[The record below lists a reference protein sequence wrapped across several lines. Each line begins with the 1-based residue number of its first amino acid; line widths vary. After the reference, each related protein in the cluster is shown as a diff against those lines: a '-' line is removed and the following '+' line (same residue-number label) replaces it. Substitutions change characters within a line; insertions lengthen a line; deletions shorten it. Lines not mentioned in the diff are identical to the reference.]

1 MDASF
6 FQAPVEVPRLSGFD
20 KSFMNLYTAPCGT
33 LVPALCDELVA
44 GSIVDLKMAASVSLP
59 PLASDTFM
67 RCSLKVETFF
77 VPMRLCF
84 GGFEHFFVGDKF
96 EVVDED
102 SAFIESQITRLPS
115 FAFVNSEVPEGQTT
129 PRTFNNA
136 DVSALFGAGTLSD
149 YLGFKAGK
157 MDSLTFTPAATSPFW
172 TSGEDSSFSLMPY
185 IAYHKLWSDWYRA
198 SLIQRDCFAP
208 LSSSQSWMSAAYNM
222 SALPFVCTDDVNY
235 GALSNLASYVGT
247 GFQDWSD
254 FDMTPFQL
262 ADGINI
268 FQLRQRNFGFDFFT
282 CATPSPQNGDAVS
295 VKLDPTSLAT
305 LGNGFTISQLRSM
318 NSLQQWRERN
328 NLTGDRYVDR
338 LYGQYGCRP
347 SDGIAQRVLCLAS
360 DEIEVYSKGIYNS
373 NNAANDSGSQNP
385 FGGSLGARG
394 ASAYGST
401 DGAITLCKG
410 FKATEPGYLMVITS
424 LVPRVTYA
432 SGLDSKLM
440 RYCLPNSQGE
450 MANPILQNIGPEPI
464 YACEL
469 TENVWER
476 TDVFGYTDR
485 YGHFKAKFDELHGLV
500 RDGESLESFAL
511 QRYLDAAADAYI
523 DNEFLQISTDYMDN
537 VTAVKATIS
546 EYGCWVDSY
555 FDYKV
560 SMPLA
565 KYSLPSLQDPAYE
578 HGKTIIVRRG
588 GFRF

>member
-33 LVPALCDELVA
+33 LVPALCDELMP

-84 GGFEHFFVGDKF
+84 GGFEHYFVGDKF
-96 EVVDED
+96 E
-102 SAFIESQITRLPS
+102 AFDTDANTAEVSVTRLPS
-115 FAFVNSEVPEGQTT
+115 FSFVSTGVDTT
-129 PRTFNNA
+129 FSNA
-136 DVSALFGAGTLSD
+136 DLSGIFGAGTLSD

-157 MDSLTFTPAATSPFW
+157 LNSLTFTPGQSSPYW
-172 TSGEDSSFSLMPY
+172 SQGEDSPFSLMPY
-185 IAYHKLWSDWYRA
+185 IAYHKLWSDWYRS

-208 LSSSQSWMSAAYNM
+208 LVSTTSWSDATRPV
-222 SALPFVCTDDVNY
+222 SALPYVCTNDVAY
-235 GALSNLASYVGT
+235 GEGSSLVSILNGSFSNWNV
-247 GFQDWSD
+247 
-254 FDMTPFQL
+254 FDNTPFKM
-262 ADGINI
+262 ADGVNV

-360 DEIEVYSKGIYNS
+360 DDIEVYSKGIYNS

-401 DGAITLCKG
+401 NGAITLCKG

-476 TDVFGYTDR
+476 SDVFGYTDR

-511 QRYLDAAADAYI
+511 QRYLDASTDAYI
-523 DNEFLQISTDYMDN
+523 DNEFLQIPTDYMDN

-578 HGKTIIVRRG
+578 HGKTIVVRRG

>member
-33 LVPALCDELVA
+33 LVPALCDEVMP
-44 GSIVDLKMAASVSLP
+44 GSIIDLRMAASVSLP

-96 EVVDED
+96 EAFDVDADTAEV
-102 SAFIESQITRLPS
+102 SITRLPS
-115 FAFVNSEVPEGQTT
+115 FSFVDSGHDTT
-129 PRTFNNA
+129 FSNA
-136 DVSALFGAGTLSD
+136 DLSGIFGAGTLSD

-157 MDSLTFTPAATSPFW
+157 LNSLTFTPNLTSPYW
-172 TSGEDSSFSLMPY
+172 GQGEDSPFSLMPY
-185 IAYHKLWSDWYRA
+185 LAYHKLWSDWYRA

-208 LSSSQSWMSAAYNM
+208 LVSTTSWSDALRPI
-222 SALPFVCTDDVNY
+222 SALPYVCTNDIDY
-235 GALSNLASYVGT
+235 GNGSSLVSILNGS
-247 GFQDWSD
+247 FSDWSV
-254 FDMTPFQL
+254 FDYSPYKM
-262 ADGINI
+262 ADGVNV

-360 DEIEVYSKGIYNS
+360 DDIEVYSKGIYNS

-401 DGAITLCKG
+401 GPNAITLCKG

-476 TDVFGYTDR
+476 SDIFGYTDR

-511 QRYLDAAADAYI
+511 QRYLDAATDAYI
-523 DNEFLQISTDYMDN
+523 DNEFLQIPRDYMDN
-537 VTAVKATIS
+537 ITAVKSTIS

-578 HGKTIIVRRG
+578 HGKTITIRRG

>member
-33 LVPALCDELVA
+33 LVPALCDEVVP
-44 GSIVDLKMAASVSLP
+44 GSIIDLRMAASVSLP

-77 VPMRLCF
+77 VPLRLCF

-96 EVVDED
+96 DTLDPDDGV
-102 SAFIESQITRLPS
+102 IEASVTQLPS
-115 FAFVNSEVPEGQTT
+115 FQFVRQGKNN
-129 PRTFNNA
+129 TFTSA
-136 DVSALFGAGTLSD
+136 DLSGLFGAGTLSD
-149 YLGFKAGK
+149 YLGFKAGPLN
-157 MDSLTFTPAATSPFW
+157 SLTFTPNAVLPYW
-172 TSGEDSSFSLMPY
+172 GQGEDSRFSLMPY
-185 IAYHKLWSDWYRA
+185 IAYHKIWSDWYR
-198 SLIQRDCFAP
+198 STLIQRDCFAP
-208 LSSSQSWMSAAYNM
+208 LSTNCQWSALFSV
-222 SALPFVCTDDVNY
+222 SALPFVCVDECDLGSQFALAEVLNNGYTDP
-235 GALSNLASYVGT
+235 
-247 GFQDWSD
+247 SD
-254 FDMTPFQL
+254 FDSTPYQL
-262 ADGINI
+262 ADGTPI
-268 FQLRQRNFGFDFFT
+268 FNLRQRNFGFDFFT
-282 CATPSPQNGDAVS
+282 CATPSPQNGNAVS

-360 DEIEVYSKGIYNS
+360 DDIEVYSKGIYNS

-410 FKATEPGYLMVITS
+410 FKATEPGYLVVITS

-476 TDVFGYTDR
+476 TDIFGYTDR

-523 DNEFLQISTDYMDN
+523 DNEFLQIPRDYMDN
-537 VTAVKATIS
+537 ITAVKSTIS

-555 FDYKV
+555 FDYRV

-578 HGKTIIVRRG
+578 HGKTITVRRG

>member
-20 KSFMNLYTAPCGT
+20 KSFMNLYTASCGT
-33 LVPALCDELVA
+33 LVPALADEVVA
-44 GSIVDLKMAASVSLP
+44 GSIIDLSMAASVSLP

-67 RCSLKVETFF
+67 RCSLKVEAFF

-96 EVVDED
+96 EVFD
-102 SAFIESQITRLPS
+102 SSEGYKDISVSRLPS
-115 FAFVNSEVPEGQTT
+115 FSFVATT
-129 PRTFNNA
+129 DDATFLNA
-136 DVSALFGAGTLSD
+136 DLSKIFGAGTLSD
-149 YLGFKAGK
+149 YLGFKAGSLT
-157 MDSLTFTPAATSPFW
+157 SLTFTPSENPASDGSYWAN
-172 TSGEDSSFSLMPY
+172 GEDSRFSLMPY
-185 IAYHKLWSDWYRA
+185 IAYHKIWSDWYRS

-208 LSSSQSWMSAAYNM
+208 LSDRSSWNSARSL
-222 SALPFVCTDDVNY
+222 SALPYVCSDLVDF
-235 GALSNLASYVGT
+235 GSYAPLVDYLGS

-254 FDMTPFQL
+254 FADTPYVL

-347 SDGIAQRVLCLAS
+347 SDGIAQRVLCLGSA
-360 DEIEVYSKGIYNS
+360 DIEVYSKGIYNS
-373 NNAANDSGSQNP
+373 NNAQNDGSQNP

-401 DGAITLCKG
+401 DGAINLCKG
-410 FKATEPGYLMVITS
+410 FKVAEPGYIFVLTS

-476 TDVFGYTDR
+476 FDVFGYTDR

-511 QRYLDAAADAYI
+511 QRYLDAATDAYI
-523 DNEFLQISTDYMDN
+523 DNEFLQIPTDYMDN
-537 VTAVKATIS
+537 ITAVKSTIS

-565 KYSLPSLQDPAYE
+565 RYSLPSLQDPAYE
-578 HGKTIIVRRG
+578 HGKTITVRRG

>member
-20 KSFMNLYTAPCGT
+20 KSFMNLYTAQVGT
-33 LVPALCDELVA
+33 LVPALCDELMP
-44 GSIVDLKMAASVSLP
+44 GSIVDLDMAASVSLP

-67 RCSLKVETFF
+67 RCSLKVECFF
-77 VPMRLCF
+77 VPLRLCF
-84 GGFEHFFVGDKF
+84 GGFEHFFVGDEF
-96 EVVDED
+96 EVVED
-102 SAFIESQITRLPS
+102 DGSFAEKSITRLPS
-115 FAFVNSEVPEGQTT
+115 FAFVGNELAEGETS
-129 PRTFNNA
+129 PATFSNA
-136 DVSALFGAGTLSD
+136 DLSKYFGAGTLSD

-157 MDSLTFTPAATSPFW
+157 MNALTFTPAVSSPFW

-208 LSSSQSWMSAAYNM
+208 LGPDTLWSDYMNVSS
-222 SALPFVCTDDVNY
+222 LPFVCVNEVDY
-235 GALSNLASYVGT
+235 GSYYPLAGLFGMGSFT
-247 GFQDWSD
+247 WPMF
-254 FDMTPFQL
+254 TL
-262 ADGINI
+262 ADGVDI
-268 FQLRQRNFGFDFFT
+268 FSLRQRNFGFDFFT
-282 CATPSPQNGDAVS
+282 CATPSPQNGQAVS

-347 SDGIAQRVLCLAS
+347 SDGIAQRVLCLGSA
-360 DEIEVYSKGIYNS
+360 DIEVYSKGIYNS
-373 NNAANDSGSQNP
+373 NNTANDGGSQNP
-385 FGGSLGARG
+385 FGASLGSRG
-394 ASAYGST
+394 GSAFGSS
-401 DGAITLCKG
+401 DGAINLCKG

-476 TDVFGYTDR
+476 TDIFGYTDR

-523 DNEFLQISTDYMDN
+523 DNEFLQIPTDYMDN
-537 VTAVKATIS
+537 VTAVKSTLS

-555 FDYKV
+555 FKYRV

-578 HGKTIIVRRG
+578 HGKTIVVRRG